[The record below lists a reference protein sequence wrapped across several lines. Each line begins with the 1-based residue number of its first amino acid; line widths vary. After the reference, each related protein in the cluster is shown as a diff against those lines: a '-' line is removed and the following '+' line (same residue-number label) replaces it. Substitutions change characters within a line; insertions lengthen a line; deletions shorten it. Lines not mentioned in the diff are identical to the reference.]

1 MNLNFSNVEWGPVA
15 GQLMKIGAPLI
26 GTIIGGPAG
35 AIAGSVIGALAQ
47 QIGSEP
53 TPEAVSE
60 KLANDPAAREAA
72 IQFENDNRVQL
83 EEAVQKTY
91 ALQVE
96 QANISLR
103 AEITAGDRFQRW
115 ARPACIW
122 SVAITTAGYGLTM
135 VAAGIVMVVTRDPTP
150 LVHLTNLAPAL
161 GVALTPAGAVA
172 GVAVWQQ
179 TKEKL
184 AGVVQRPPPSAL
196 VPGKKK

>member
-1 MNLNFSNVEWGPVA
+1 MNLNFQNVEWGPVA
-15 GQLMKIGAPLI
+15 GKLMEIGAPLVA
-26 GTIIGGPAG
+26 TVIGGPVGGIAAG
-35 AIAGSVIGALAQ
+35 VIGMLAKQ
-47 QIGSEP
+47 LGTEP
-53 TPEAVSE
+53 TPQAITTALE
-60 KLANDPAAREAA
+60 NDPEAREAA
-72 IQFENDNRVQL
+72 LRFEKDNAPLL

-91 ALQVE
+91 QVQVE

-135 VAAGIVMVVTRDPTP
+135 VAAGVVMVVTRDPTP